1 MGKIEDDKYQ
11 DREEKNSQVRNIIN
25 QLNADKPA
33 QEKSRE
39 VVTRADGTKVVRVT
53 KKRKVV
59 VSKEEKNR
67 RSRKGFVYSIL
78 VSVLVLACLVG
89 IFAFRVSMMS
99 GESYFNEASQKLQ
112 QAYGAKSVRLVGTLV
127 SGCII

>member
-39 VVTRADGTKVVRVT
+39 VVTRADGSKVVRVT
-53 KKRKVV
+53 KRRKV
-59 VSKEEKNR
+59 
-67 RSRKGFVYSIL
+67 L
-78 VSVLVLACLVG
+78 
-89 IFAFRVSMMS
+89 
-99 GESYFNEASQKLQ
+99 
-112 QAYGAKSVRLVGTLV
+112 
-127 SGCII
+127 